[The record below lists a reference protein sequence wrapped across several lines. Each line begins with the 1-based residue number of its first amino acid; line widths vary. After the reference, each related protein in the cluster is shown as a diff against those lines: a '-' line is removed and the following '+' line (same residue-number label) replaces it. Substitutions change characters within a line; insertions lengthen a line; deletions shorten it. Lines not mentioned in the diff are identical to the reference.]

1 VLCSQNAHQ
10 NAKRAGGTVAE
21 TLTTDYR
28 LASEADLRSF
38 VAAALVKVGVAPADA
53 EIVAEVLVTADLRGV
68 ESHGVARLD
77 SFYVSR
83 IQSGTLVATPEV
95 KTVLETPTSLVVD
108 AGMGLGHPTAKRTMD
123 AIIAKAS
130 ASGAAFGG
138 VRNSNHYGIAG
149 YYAMMALDHG
159 MVGIASTNSVRL
171 GAVTYGRDM
180 MLGTNPLAFA
190 IPAKNEPAFVLD
202 FATTTVPRGK
212 IEVYERKSKPLDPGW
227 AIDEHGAETLDPKVA
242 LRGALLPLGGLGVDG
257 GGHKGYGLGL
267 LVDILC
273 GVMTGGAF
281 GTGLPLPS
289 DPPVPG
295 AISHW
300 FAAFRIDSFRDVDRF
315 RADMDTELRG
325 FKDSAKAPGHDRI
338 YVAGEIEHEKTE
350 FNRKHG
356 VPVHA
361 KVWAVLEQMA
371 ARLDIPFAIEKN

>member
-1 VLCSQNAHQ
+1 M
-10 NAKRAGGTVAE
+10 AE
-21 TLTTDYR
+21 ALTTDYR
-28 LASEADLRSF
+28 LAREADLRSF
-38 VAAALVKVGVAPADA
+38 VAAVLSKVGVAQADA
-53 EIVAEVLVTADLRGV
+53 QIVAEVLVTADLRGV
-68 ESHGVARLD
+68 ESHGVARLE
-77 SFYVSR
+77 SFYVTR
-83 IQSGTLVATPEV
+83 IQNGSIEATPAV
-95 KTVLETPTSLVVD
+95 STVRETPTSLVVD
-108 AGMGLGHPTAKRTMD
+108 AGNGLGHPAAKRTMD

-171 GAVTYGRDM
+171 GAVTYGSGM

-190 IPAKNEPAFVLD
+190 VPAKNEPAFVLD

-212 IEVYERKSKPLDPGW
+212 IEVSERKGKPLNPGW
-227 AIDEHGAETLDPKVA
+227 AIDVNGVETLDPKVA
-242 LRGALLPLGGLGVDG
+242 LQGALLPLGGLGVDG

-289 DPPVPG
+289 DAPAGG

-300 FAAFRIDSFRDVDRF
+300 FAAFRIDRFRDLDRF

-325 FKDSAKAPGHDRI
+325 FKDSARAPGHDRI

-350 FNRKHG
+350 FNRHNG
-356 VPVHA
+356 VPVHL
-361 KVWAVLEQMA
+361 KVWDGLEKMA
-371 ARLDIPFAIEKN
+371 ARLEIPFAIEKSAAS